1 MSTVSAPSLLGGLV
15 DLDVLDDQ
23 VGGVKTLGV
32 GVGLGVL
39 EETDE
44 DLSGL
49 DGPAGLGDTE
59 LLAFVMNQYVCSSFP
74 GGLSIP
80 ICILAAGRLTLGG
93 AASAPGITSHGD
105 GLGVVLDVLEVL
117 EGTGDLPA
125 VDGLSGLTGVLER
138 DTEVRAAGAGGL
150 VVGNLGG
157 GVADL
162 RGSVC

>member
-23 VGGVKTLGV
+23 VAGVKTLGV

-59 LLAFVMNQYVCSSFP
+59 SFA
-74 GGLSIP
+74 
-80 ICILAAGRLTLGG
+80 C
-93 AASAPGITSHGD
+93 
-105 GLGVVLDVLEVL
+105 
-117 EGTGDLPA
+117 
-125 VDGLSGLTGVLER
+125 
-138 DTEVRAAGAGGL
+138 
-150 VVGNLGG
+150 
-157 GVADL
+157 
-162 RGSVC
+162 